1 MGVIMKNKKL
11 GKILHSQW
19 FTLLIVIVAI
29 SLITGAIN
37 PRFFRLANIINI
49 FEQISTLGVVA
60 SGAAIMIISGNFDIS
75 VGAIIGLSASSMA
88 MMIKAGIPIYIV
100 VPCGILIAILC
111 DSFVGFT
118 SIVFNAPSFIT
129 SLASTSIFNGI
140 ALAITSA
147 TLQTIFGKFAFIGS
161 TRLFGVIPLMFVIG
175 LVMYLIV
182 HFVLKSTR
190 FGRRI
195 YAIGSNSQAAYL
207 SGINVKKSKME
218 FFVLNGAFVGI
229 AATMLL
235 SRIGAAGA
243 STGAGLE
250 LQAMGAV
257 VIGGTPI
264 SGGKGDIF
272 GTFLG
277 VLLMG
282 LISNSLNMLQANPFL
297 QELATGALIILAVG
311 ISALSNK
318 NARSHL

>member
-1 MGVIMKNKKL
+1 
-11 GKILHSQW
+11 
-19 FTLLIVIVAI
+19 
-29 SLITGAIN
+29 
-37 PRFFRLANIINI
+37 
-49 FEQISTLGVVA
+49 
-60 SGAAIMIISGNFDIS
+60 
-75 VGAIIGLSASSMA
+75 
-88 MMIKAGIPIYIV
+88 
-100 VPCGILIAILC
+100 
-111 DSFVGFT
+111 
-118 SIVFNAPSFIT
+118 
-129 SLASTSIFNGI
+129 
-140 ALAITSA
+140 
-147 TLQTIFGKFAFIGS
+147 
-161 TRLFGVIPLMFVIG
+161 MFVIG
-175 LVMYLIV
+175 LLMYLIV
-182 HFVLKSTR
+182 HFVLKSTK

-195 YAIGSNSQAAYL
+195 YAIGSNPQAAYL

-218 FFVLNGAFVGI
+218 FFALNGAFVGI

-257 VIGGTPI
+257 VIGGIPI
-264 SGGKGDIF
+264 SGGKGSIF

-311 ISALSNK
+311 MSALSNK